1 MDESE
6 AKALERGDDSVM
18 DKYYEQQDGQEAAGE
33 VVLHTV
39 VKNPDGC
46 RLRVDDVHRRNSTD
60 DVGYKVHVRCLKQPV
75 GISLSNELQKHIVA
89 FWWNTEFTKNYILT
103 EVDLRHSTR
112 RKGFMYTDI
121 DMVCGNKTPSRW
133 RGQTSSTIK
142 ARDGYTY
149 YARQL
154 TREKELEDCG
164 T

>member
-1 MDESE
+1 M
-6 AKALERGDDSVM
+6 
-18 DKYYEQQDGQEAAGE
+18 
-33 VVLHTV
+33 
-39 VKNPDGC
+39 
-46 RLRVDDVHRRNSTD
+46 
-60 DVGYKVHVRCLKQPV
+60 HVRCLKQPV